1 MGVQTLNR
9 YLTRSG
15 IGEVIDLAQL
25 PPGHHL
31 LLDVSAFTFWLWDCL
46 IAADSQ
52 LLGTDYAQM
61 DCLVGRFVQGLAGV
75 GVGLVGCVD
84 GAKGSGPDPL
94 GRRDEMARRL
104 KQRCEANRAYLQCLS
119 GDLSPEHFHETHGGT
134 PPPPLLGHQVGRS
147 LRAHAVPLRSHD
159 GEADALLYRLLDDP
173 MAIAVLSNDT
183 DFVIVPNGRLITFT
197 NLDLA
202 GGLRAHLTAPAAPPP
217 LSA

>member
-9 YLTRSG
+9 YLTGSG
-15 IGEVIDLAQL
+15 VGEVIDLAQL

-61 DCLVGRFVQGLAGV
+61 DRLVGRFVQGLASV

-94 GRRDEMARRL
+94 GRRDEMERRL
-104 KQRCEANRAYLQCLS
+104 KQRYEANAAYLQCVA
-119 GDLSPEHFHETHGGT
+119 GDLSLAQFHESYGGT

-159 GEADALLYRLLDDP
+159 GEADTLLHWMLADP
-173 MAIAVLSNDT
+173 KAIAVLSNDT
-183 DFVIVPNGRLITFT
+183 DFVIAPNGRLITFA
-197 NLDLA
+197 NLDLH
-202 GGLRAHLTAPAAPPP
+202 GGLRAYLTAPA
-217 LSA
+217 